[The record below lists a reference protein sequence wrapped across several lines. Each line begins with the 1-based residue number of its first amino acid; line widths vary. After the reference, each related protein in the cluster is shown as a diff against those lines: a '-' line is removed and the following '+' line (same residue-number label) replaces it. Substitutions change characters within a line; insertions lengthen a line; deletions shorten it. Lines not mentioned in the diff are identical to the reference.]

1 MDELFLKIFNM
12 SVTATWL
19 VLAVI
24 AARFLLK
31 RAPKW
36 INVAMWA
43 LVGVRL
49 VCPIS
54 FESVLSLVPSAETV
68 PADIVYAQTPA
79 INSGVYVINSV
90 VNPVMSE
97 SFTPTPGASINPI
110 QIFLFLAE
118 VVWIVG
124 MVGMLIYTLV
134 SYLLL
139 LRKVRE
145 ATPAEG
151 NVWLCDR
158 ISSPFILGVIRPR
171 IYLPSDISE
180 ADVEYVLAH
189 ERAHLTRRD
198 HWWKPLGF
206 LLLSVHWFNPILWIG
221 YVLLCR
227 DIEIACDEKVLANM
241 GTGAKKPYSDALI
254 NASVSRK
261 VIAACP
267 LAFGEVGVKTR
278 IKSVLNYKKP
288 AFWIIVVALILC
300 VVLAVGFLTDPV
312 TDQMDERLAAFID
325 VQIYDHHKSAHS
337 DDNYCCMDY
346 TVIGEDKRGDEVTVY
361 MWVLYEEYSLGS
373 DGELVTESGAHM
385 ITAIT
390 AKKVAD
396 YYELLEYWTPR
407 DGNLYAKD
415 IMDKIPPRLWGEATD
430 SQRYIGKQA
439 AQTEKMAREYF
450 ASLPDTP
457 ETDGYFESVP
467 QYLINLKTKY
477 PEYFG
482 LDTTNGLDLYY
493 YRTAAAVI
501 KWVLLP
507 GKDTP
512 YSKEEMGALP
522 QITAEEMRA
531 IVDSYGIPKTSVT
544 IRIAPGSDTCGPD
557 DVEDYSTAKK
567 VFWNTLPDYDA
578 LSVSPAIES
587 LRLKYPEYFGLD
599 ATNGLEVYWY
609 QMARDN
615 YNWVLLPGR
624 QAHYTSHDVIELPPA
639 TTAEMRAIVDSYG
652 LTRDWITV
660 SYMAMPHSSYMIVA
674 PDLQEYYKE
683 VEKMFWS
690 TVPMV
695 DASFVVPNYGS
706 LVFDIDKDG
715 RDEVVTLGLGRTSG
729 VFSFSISASYH
740 GEQKYLDYFMAPHCA
755 PQFLVRS
762 ATDVCLMIKAQAE
775 KGQPEVAVLYEI
787 SVIDGHIVL
796 TAGEEAKDL
805 FELTHLPTY
814 ERQTNSDKVS

>member
-97 SFTPTPGASINPI
+97 SFTPTPGASVNPI

-241 GTGAKKPYSDALI
+241 GTGIKKPYSDALI

-373 DGELVTESGAHM
+373 DGELVTENGAHE

-457 ETDGYFESVP
+457 DINDAPETDGYFESVP

-482 LDTTNGLDLYY
+482 LDT
-493 YRTAAAVI
+493 
-501 KWVLLP
+501 
-507 GKDTP
+507 
-512 YSKEEMGALP
+512 
-522 QITAEEMRA
+522 
-531 IVDSYGIPKTSVT
+531 
-544 IRIAPGSDTCGPD
+544 
-557 DVEDYSTAKK
+557 
-567 VFWNTLPDYDA
+567 
-578 LSVSPAIES
+578 
-587 LRLKYPEYFGLD
+587 
-599 ATNGLEVYWY
+599 TNGLEVYWY

-683 VEKMFWS
+683 VEKMFWN

-695 DASFVVPNYGS
+695 DASFVVTNYGS

-715 RDEVVTLGLGRTSG
+715 RYEVVTLGMGRTSG
-729 VFSFSISASYH
+729 VFSFSISASYN

-787 SVIDGHIVL
+787 SVVDGHIVL

-805 FELTHLPTY
+805 FELTRLPTY